1 MRAPPLQED
10 EPQMSQTPASGSD
23 AIRAGAWSATDVLI
37 RQAMQFAIT
46 ITLARLLSP
55 EDFGTIALLAVF
67 TTLATTILEGGPTT
81 ALIRTR
87 SSTLAQES
95 TVFWF
100 NIMLGCAFALLLVC
114 LAPLI
119 ADFYDLPILFPLVA
133 VAAAQVVVMAIG
145 SIQTAMLSRALN
157 FRNLLFVGLAS
168 TLVSG
173 TVAITL
179 ALWGYGPWALSLQMF
194 SAAAVTTA
202 ALWYW
207 GGWRPMLV
215 FRVSETRPMFRFGA
229 HVIGS
234 GLLDVLANQSF
245 VLVLGKMHG
254 VRELGFFNRA
264 STAHALPLN
273 ILSSIIGRITLPL
286 LATRSADPD
295 SLRSAVRRVVRV
307 AMVINVPMLVGLSV
321 LADLAIVLLFGDEW
335 LPAAPVLRI
344 LALTGAAYPVA
355 MVLMQ
360 AILAQD
366 RSRAYF
372 RLAVVK
378 QSFTAAAAV
387 TGSFFG
393 ILGLSYALLVVA
405 VGSFLLNAYAA
416 KRLFGYGPVAQIRD
430 IAGILAASASMAAFL
445 LGLRTLLDVSP
456 VAEAGMLVL
465 AGGSFYLTFCVIFRI
480 TALTEAL
487 PLLQGLAAPLLR
499 RIARRPG

>member
-1 MRAPPLQED
+1 
-10 EPQMSQTPASGSD
+10 
-23 AIRAGAWSATDVLI
+23 
-37 RQAMQFAIT
+37 
-46 ITLARLLSP
+46 
-55 EDFGTIALLAVF
+55 
-67 TTLATTILEGGPTT
+67 
-81 ALIRTR
+81 
-87 SSTLAQES
+87 
-95 TVFWF
+95 
-100 NIMLGCAFALLLVC
+100 
-114 LAPLI
+114 
-119 ADFYDLPILFPLVA
+119 
-133 VAAAQVVVMAIG
+133 
-145 SIQTAMLSRALN
+145 
-157 FRNLLFVGLAS
+157 
-168 TLVSG
+168 
-173 TVAITL
+173 
-179 ALWGYGPWALSLQMF
+179 
-194 SAAAVTTA
+194 
-202 ALWYW
+202 
-207 GGWRPMLV
+207 MLV

-264 STAHALPLN
+264 ATANALPLN

-321 LADLAIVLLFGDEW
+321 LADLAIVILFGDEW

-378 QSFTAAAAV
+378 QSLTAAAAV

-393 ILGLSYALLVVA
+393 IIGLAYSLLAVA
-405 VGSFLLNAYAA
+405 IGSFLLNGYVA
-416 KRLFGYGPVAQIRD
+416 KRLFGYGPAAQLRD

-445 LGLRTLLDVSP
+445 IGLRTLLDVPP
-456 VAEAGMLVL
+456 VVEAGILVV
-465 AGGSFYLTFCVIFRI
+465 AGGSFYLAFCMIFRI

-487 PLLQGLAAPLLR
+487 PLLKSLAAPLLR